1 MHYKSHLH
9 LYELMDHNMTYRI
22 AEAIIYATKYCFFL
36 VIISKTPTT
45 IDTIQ
50 NRIKSK
56 LDNFI
61 TPSCDKRYICP
72 ISFFSSQL

>member
-1 MHYKSHLH
+1 
-9 LYELMDHNMTYRI
+9 MTYRI

-61 TPSCDKRYICP
+61 TWIYRCGETACP
-72 ISFFSSQL
+72 EDWKPQVRA

>member
-61 TPSCDKRYICP
+61 TSSCG
-72 ISFFSSQL
+72 FFFKTCKFKHIGI